1 MIHKTR
7 PASRLT
13 PLIAWL
19 SLAGVLAGSGCLHP
33 VDDELTNGVI
43 AGERPVAMEG
53 SGGFF
58 GGKIVAKV
66 TLSRGIG
73 RGLKRG
79 HADKDKTYTDYADN
93 KDKTLVGS
101 PLPPVTLHLILTN
114 TGALPVTVS
123 IIDFD
128 SDLGNFA
135 VDPDHLTIPPGQNAE
150 PTTMVSQLGVGSD
163 VIPFKVTLKLGG
175 ATESE
180 TVQVKVIHT
189 GDAGAPPAAK

>member
-1 MIHKTR
+1 
-7 PASRLT
+7 
-13 PLIAWL
+13 
-19 SLAGVLAGSGCLHP
+19 
-33 VDDELTNGVI
+33 
-43 AGERPVAMEG
+43 MEG

-123 IIDFD
+123 IFDFD

-163 VIPFKVTLKLGG
+163 LIPFKVTLKLDG
-175 ATESE
+175 ARESE
-180 TVQVKVIHT
+180 TVQVRVIHT
-189 GDAGAPPAAK
+189 GDAGAQLRMRELGPEPSPPLDGRDRRHLTRVSDAKLLGRFPHAR